1 MINKMEL
8 TSDNLAEMQEL
19 AVRLGVESSLDYREL
34 QQVLTIKSLELF
46 LNQYGIDLPV
56 SVDKLGGYKSGK
68 EKE

>member
-19 AVRLGVESSLDYREL
+19 AVRLGVESSLNYREL